1 MTDQQGGDQEGGDP
15 EGGDP
20 EGGDPWDAPVAVLLW
35 APIRHPVGEP
45 VPLRV
50 EVCNLGERETCLVG
64 VLDGSE
70 TGIRYP
76 HYRPSVTLDG
86 EIVAA
91 PAAPE
96 DPLVGPIRSADIR
109 RVRPGEGFDPTDRA
123 VAAGYMPLSTF
134 AAFRPVRPGT
144 YRFRL
149 ELDMTE
155 RRPEAWFGRIGQT
168 TDEEL
173 LGLLA
178 AVPALTVS
186 TFVDVEVVEQ
196 M

>member
-1 MTDQQGGDQEGGDP
+1 VGNLQQ
-15 EGGDP
+15 
-20 EGGDPWDAPVAVLLW
+20 DADGRRDASVAVLLQ
-35 APIRHPVGEP
+35 APRQHPVGEP
-45 VPLRV
+45 VPIRV
-50 EVCNLGERETCLVG
+50 EVGNVGERETCLVG

-91 PAAPE
+91 PPTPE
-96 DPLVGPIRSADIR
+96 DPLVGPIRSADIQ

-123 VAAGYMPLSTF
+123 VAPDYMPLFTF
-134 AAFRPVRPGT
+134 VTFRPARPGT

-149 ELDMTE
+149 MLDMTE
-155 RRPEAWFGRIGQT
+155 RRPDAWFGRIGQT
-168 TDEEL
+168 TDEQL
-173 LGLLA
+173 LDLLA
-178 AVPALTVS
+178 AVPPAMVS
-186 TFVDVEVVEQ
+186 TFAEVDVVER

>member
-1 MTDQQGGDQEGGDP
+1 MTGLRQGGGSR
-15 EGGDP
+15 
-20 EGGDPWDAPVAVLLW
+20 DAPVAVLLR
-35 APIRHPVGEP
+35 APRRHPVGES
-45 VPLRV
+45 VPLGV
-50 EVCNLGERETCLVG
+50 EVRNVGDRDSCLVG

-70 TGIRYP
+70 AGIRYP
-76 HYRPSVTLDG
+76 HYRPSVACGG

-91 PAAPE
+91 PEPPE

-123 VAAGYMPLSTF
+123 VAPGYLPLSTF
-134 AAFRPVRPGT
+134 VAFRPDRPGT
-144 YRFRL
+144 YRFGL
-149 ELDMTE
+149 ELDMTQ
-155 RRPEAWFGRIGQT
+155 RRPEAWYGRFGQT

-178 AVPALTVS
+178 AVPPVAVS
-186 TFVDVEVVEQ
+186 AFVEVEVVDR